1 MEAVP
6 DDLIEVAVFD
16 FAVKKLLE
24 LLVQMDRMVL
34 DLLLLDHEV
43 FGLKKSFL
51 YSEFKI
57 TVI

>member
-16 FAVKKLLE
+16 FAVKKQLE
-24 LLVQMDRMVL
+24 LLVPMGRMVL

-43 FGLKKSFL
+43 FGLKKKFSL
-51 YSEFKI
+51 
-57 TVI
+57 